1 MQELIFED
9 LPLDG
14 KKLLLSAFD
23 YSVDDDG
30 YIIDNLLGEK
40 VSSLGKPIKVEEAT
54 FTNGSL
60 KIMDSD
66 PVTISRFLREKI
78 EK

>member
-1 MQELIFED
+1 MEEFIFED

-14 KKLLLSAFD
+14 KRLLLSAFD
-23 YSVDDDG
+23 YSVDDEG
-30 YIIDNLLGEK
+30 YIIDNLLSEK
-40 VSSLGKPIKVEEAT
+40 VRCSGRPIKVEEAT

-60 KIMDSD
+60 KIMESD
-66 PVTISRFLREKI
+66 PVNISRFLREKI